1 MNMLDIY
8 LKELEKTLTIQP
20 PAKIVVGMSGGV
32 DSAVTAFL
40 LKELGFDVVGL
51 FMKNWEEGE
60 DCPAEQDWQDVVQ
73 TSSRMNI
80 PCFSVSFAKEYKDL
94 VFAEF
99 LTELKKGHT
108 PNPDIL
114 CNREIKFKHL
124 LAKAEELNAQA
135 LATGH
140 YARHALRDGKHLLL
154 RGLDKNKDQ
163 TYFLSAITQ
172 EALRYS
178 IFPVGSFLKPDI
190 RKIAEE
196 AKIPVAKKKD
206 STGICFIGKRDFR
219 PFIGQYIGFSPGK
232 MITPE
237 GKIVGEHQ
245 GVALYTIGQ
254 RKGLGIGG
262 QNDGSGDA
270 WFVVKKIPEENVLV
284 VAQGENHPSLFANS
298 LEAEEP
304 TWIASIEPNFPLHC
318 TAKIRYR
325 QEDTPCLVTKTISGT
340 LHVEFEQPQRA
351 ITPRQSVVFYQ
362 DDVCLGGAF
371 II

>member
-1 MNMLDIY
+1 MTM
-8 LKELEKTLTIQP
+8 LEKYLAVLENTLTLKP
-20 PAKIVVGMSGGV
+20 PAKVVVGMSGGV
-32 DSAVTAFL
+32 DSAVSAFL

-60 DCPAEQDWQDVVQ
+60 ECPAEQDWQDVVQ
-73 TSSRMNI
+73 TASRMNI
-80 PCFSVSFAKEYKDL
+80 PCFSISFAKQYQDL
-94 VFAEF
+94 VFEEF
-99 LTELKKGHT
+99 LEELKKGHT

-124 LAKAEELNAQA
+124 LAKAQELNAEA

-140 YARHALRDGKHLLL
+140 YARHGLRDGQHLLL
-154 RGLDKNKDQ
+154 RGLDRNKDQ

-172 EALRYS
+172 EALTHS

-219 PFIGQYIGFSPGK
+219 PFVGKFLGFTPGK
-232 MITPE
+232 MVTPE
-237 GKIVGEHQ
+237 GKNVGVHQ

-262 QNDGSGDA
+262 TSDGSGDA
-270 WFVVKKIPEENVLV
+270 WFVVGKVVEENLLI
-284 VAQGENHPSLFANS
+284 VAQGENHPALFKNS

-304 TWIASIEPNFPLHC
+304 SWIAGYEPALPLHC

-325 QEDTPCLVTKTISGT
+325 QEDTPCVVTKSATGN
-340 LHVEFEQPQRA
+340 LHVQFEQPQRA
-351 ITPRQSVVFYQ
+351 ITSRQSVVFYL

-371 II
+371 IK